1 MVREIRG
8 DDLSVEPTARQS
20 APPRKSLAA
29 VELPVPFIDWE
40 DAHSTCSGMRDD
52 GEPEHN
58 RSRSHYRQTK
68 FTMAPKGDL
77 RYPPAR
83 APASTTPSDPYLDR
97 CSPDSEFRTRSV
109 PDREDGYT
117 RPSSSPAPRRFRSTR
132 PQSCRADHPIPGF
145 VDQLD
150 CAHPRRHPK
159 RTDRQCQSGQN
170 CDIDHTVLQRLM
182 LGMASWARRFHEPTR
197 PLLA

>member
-68 FTMAPKGDL
+68 FTMAPKGETSNTL
-77 RYPPAR
+77 RRRMRTNVRFGSLADILTSPR
-83 APASTTPSDPYLDR
+83 HVRFTP
-97 CSPDSEFRTRSV
+97 
-109 PDREDGYT
+109 
-117 RPSSSPAPRRFRSTR
+117 
-132 PQSCRADHPIPGF
+132 
-145 VDQLD
+145 
-150 CAHPRRHPK
+150 K
-159 RTDRQCQSGQN
+159 SGHAQ
-170 CDIDHTVLQRLM
+170 H
-182 LGMASWARRFHEPTR
+182 GH
-197 PLLA
+197 